1 MPNPTKKRSNTMKHN
16 FILKKFTLTP
26 QEQSLIE
33 KRLDR
38 LSKFFNEDTEAVIKL
53 SSEGNKEKIEITI
66 FENGIFYRSEE
77 IDQKVQNALDRAIDI
92 IERQLRKNKTKL
104 QKKLRKD
111 AFTVDFADDDEEDE
125 ISITRIKTFSYK
137 PMSPEEAILQMNLLD
152 HNFFVFIDVDS
163 QKVCV
168 VYKRNDGKYGMIV
181 PEE

>member
-1 MPNPTKKRSNTMKHN
+1 MKHN

-26 QEQSLIE
+26 KEQSLLE

-38 LSKFFNEDTEAVIKL
+38 LNKFFNDDTEAVVKL
-53 SSEGNKEKIEITI
+53 SSEKNKEKIEITI

-77 IDQKVQNALDRAIDI
+77 VDEKVQNALDRAIDI
-92 IERQLRKNKTKL
+92 IERQIRKNKTKL

-111 AFTVDFADDDEEDE
+111 AFVLENFDEDYEEEEFTV
-125 ISITRIKTFSYK
+125 SKVKTFSYK
-137 PMSPEEAILQMNLLD
+137 PMSAEEAILQMNLLD
-152 HNFFVFIDVDS
+152 HNFYVFIDVDS
-163 QKVCV
+163 DKVCV